1 MTTNSLN
8 GGASAPLVSIVM
20 PVYNVEPYLPTG
32 IDSVLSQTMKDFEL
46 IIVEDCSTDGSLAV
60 CERYAV
66 HPRVRL
72 IRNERNYGLG
82 LSRNLGMKAARG
94 KYIYFFDSD
103 DAIVPGALE
112 LLVQAIE
119 ETGAD
124 IVHSSVYYDPKNH
137 EFKTGISTDV
147 ECKGELTELE
157 GFLPQDLEERLE
169 EEYFSNRFGPPVWL
183 NLYRRAFLEET
194 ELLFTQAPI
203 GEDMIFTPACLCKTG
218 RIFRIRKPF
227 YLYRQREGSLM
238 HLASEAAFQRC
249 KRSLS
254 SGTKYLHHTLREEL
268 PRPLFDRL
276 MKTYVD
282 RTFRVYIYPYFQ
294 QFPDLTEEQA
304 REMMA
309 DLLGSARQDN

>member
-1 MTTNSLN
+1 M
-8 GGASAPLVSIVM
+8 
-20 PVYNVEPYLPTG
+20 
-32 IDSVLSQTMKDFEL
+32 
-46 IIVEDCSTDGSLAV
+46 
-60 CERYAV
+60 
-66 HPRVRL
+66 RL

-147 ECKGELTELE
+147 ECKDELTELE
-157 GFLPQDLEERLE
+157 GFLPQDLEE
-169 EEYFSNRFGPPVWL
+169 
-183 NLYRRAFLEET
+183 
-194 ELLFTQAPI
+194 
-203 GEDMIFTPACLCKTG
+203 
-218 RIFRIRKPF
+218 
-227 YLYRQREGSLM
+227 
-238 HLASEAAFQRC
+238 
-249 KRSLS
+249 
-254 SGTKYLHHTLREEL
+254 
-268 PRPLFDRL
+268 RL

-309 DLLGSARQDN
+309 ALLGSARQDN